1 MDGERPRD
9 GANRPPA
16 EERLMKNRVVFF
28 DTTLRDGEQAPG
40 FSMTTDQKIA
50 MAKQLDRLGADVIE
64 AGFPIASEGDF
75 ESVRRIAQEMRGCT
89 VAALARTKKE
99 DIDRAW
105 EALKGARRP
114 RIHTF
119 LATSD
124 IHLKHK
130 LKKTREE
137 ALETAV
143 RWVRYARSLTEE
155 VEFSAEDATRSDAG
169 FLAQIVEAVIDAG
182 ATIVNIPD
190 TVGYAVPDEFGR
202 LIRTL
207 RETVPN
213 IGRATVSVHCHN
225 DLGLAVANS
234 IAALQNGA
242 RQVECTVNGIGERA
256 GNASLEEI
264 AMILHTR
271 SETLKWTTGIRT
283 REIYRSSQLL
293 SNLTGVTVQRNKAV
307 VGSNAFAHEAGIH
320 QDGVLKNPLTYEIMT
335 PVSVGIPES
344 VLVLGKHSGRH
355 ALSKRF
361 SEMGCRL
368 SKEELD
374 RVYEAFTRLADK
386 KKEVYDADLMMLLQ
400 EKTAETPAVFVL
412 DGLQVLSGT
421 RLIPT
426 ATVRIRRGGEVSENS
441 STGDGPVDAVCRAID
456 RITGCPAR
464 MTEYSLNAV
473 TKGKDAMGEVLVQ
486 IECRKRVYT
495 GRAASTDVIEASA
508 KAYLNA
514 VNQAV
519 FHHERSATEK
529 IG

>member
-1 MDGERPRD
+1 VFIGGE
-9 GANRPPA
+9 
-16 EERLMKNRVVFF
+16 LQMKNRVVFF

-40 FSMTTDQKIA
+40 FSMTVDQKIA
-50 MAKQLDRLGADVIE
+50 MAKQLERLGADVLE
-64 AGFPIASEGDF
+64 AGFPIASDGDF
-75 ESVRRIAQEMRGCT
+75 ESVRRVSQEIRGCT

-105 EALKGARRP
+105 EALKHAKRP

-130 LKKTREE
+130 LKKTRDE

-143 RWVRYARSLTEE
+143 QWVRYAKSLTDD
-155 VEFSAEDATRSDAG
+155 VQFSAEDATRSDVG
-169 FLAQIVEAVIDAG
+169 FLARVIEAVIDAG
-182 ATIVNIPD
+182 ATVVNIPD
-190 TVGYAVPDEFGR
+190 TVGYAVPDEFGQ

-207 RETVPN
+207 RDTVPN
-213 IGRATVSVHCHN
+213 IGKVVMAVHCHN

-234 IAALQNGA
+234 VAALQCGA

-271 SETLKWTTGIRT
+271 SERLKLTSGIAHQ
-283 REIYRSSQLL
+283 EIYRSSQLL
-293 SNLTGVTVQRNKAV
+293 SNITGVYVQRNKAI

-355 ALSKRF
+355 ALSKRY

-374 RVYEAFTRLADK
+374 RVYTAFTRLADK

-400 EKTAETPAVFVL
+400 QDSSEAPAAYVL
-412 DGLQVLSGT
+412 EGLQVLSGT
-421 RLIPT
+421 QLIPT
-426 ATVRIRRGGEVSENS
+426 ATVRLRRSGESAENS

-456 RITGCPAR
+456 RITGFPAR

-486 IECRKRVYT
+486 IEHRKRTYT

-519 FHHERSATEK
+519 FHHERRTTEK
-529 IG
+529 L

>member
-1 MDGERPRD
+1 
-9 GANRPPA
+9 
-16 EERLMKNRVVFF
+16 MKNRVVFF

-40 FSMTTDQKIA
+40 FSMTVDQKIA
-50 MAKQLDRLGADVIE
+50 MAKQLERLGADVLE

-75 ESVRRIAQEMRGCT
+75 ESVRRISQEIRGC
-89 VAALARTKKE
+89 AIAGLARTKKE

-105 EALKGARRP
+105 EALKHAKRP

-143 RWVRYARSLTEE
+143 RWVRYAKSLTDD
-155 VEFSAEDATRSDAG
+155 VQFSAEDATRSDAA
-169 FLAQIVEAVIDAG
+169 FLARIVEAVIDAG
-182 ATIVNIPD
+182 ATVVNIPD
-190 TVGYAVPDEFGR
+190 TVGYAVPDEFGQ
-202 LIRTL
+202 LIRVL

-213 IGRATVSVHCHN
+213 IGKAVLAVHCHN

-264 AMILHTR
+264 AMVLHTR
-271 SETLKWTTGIRT
+271 SERLKLTSGVAHA
-283 REIYRSSQLL
+283 EIYRSSQLL
-293 SNLTGVTVQRNKAV
+293 SNLTGVYVQRNKAI

-355 ALSKRF
+355 ALSKRY
-361 SEMGCRL
+361 SELGCRL
-368 SKEELD
+368 SKDELE
-374 RVYEAFTRLADK
+374 RVYTAFTRLADR

-400 EKTAETPAVFVL
+400 QETSETSSAYVL
-412 DGLQVLSGT
+412 EGVQVLSGT
-421 RLIPT
+421 QLIPT
-426 ATVRIRRGGEVSENS
+426 ATVRLRRSGETEENS

-456 RITGCPAR
+456 RITGFPAR
-464 MTEYSLNAV
+464 MTEYTLNAV
-473 TKGKDAMGEVLVQ
+473 TKGKDAMGEVLLQ
-486 IECRKRVYT
+486 IEYRKRVFT

-508 KAYLNA
+508 RAYLNA

-519 FHHERSATEK
+519 FHQERSATEK
-529 IG
+529 L